1 MVKPIFWVKG
11 EGVVRVEE
19 LLVVGIERVS
29 VILNLDEDAVG
40 LLNEILVDDLVVQ
53 SRRQW

>member
-1 MVKPIFWVKG
+1 MKPIFWVKG